1 MPLNFTLQDLIGS
14 FLAFFLFSLVFIFP
28 GYVLGWGLNLFD
40 FRNRLPAVRYLLGII
55 LSNVLS
61 PILLFLAYFFWGKVI
76 AIWLVFGLAI
86 VWGII
91 EFLSHWRR
99 KPATTLPPKTKRYQ
113 KIAVVIAG
121 VWVVFSIFLLLDI
134 QFGQRLYFS
143 IVAYD
148 YSTRVAV
155 IDAITRTGIPPV
167 NPGYFPGHPVLLT
180 QLYYFWYILG
190 SLVDQLGGS
199 LVSPHQAMIA
209 SVSWIGLVLMATL
222 ALYLRLRNSN
232 REIGIWRAALLAPQ
246 LLLVSGLDAIPVI
259 VISVAGRIAL
269 GFNPLDGHIEGWN
282 MPVMSWLNALAW
294 VPHHI
299 AGALACITAL
309 MAFLYAKSKDKKQL
323 PNAVLIS
330 GIAFASAVGLSFWT
344 MFVFAFFWVLWIV
357 VLFFKKED
365 RKMLLMMILAAI
377 VGLALVSPFLIG
389 VLRSGTSGNSGGS
402 LPIQIY
408 VRPFIISKFFAFLP
422 QWALNILNF
431 LFLPLNYLFEL
442 GFYLAIAI
450 LWFQM
455 QKTKWKQNSYFLAE
469 VLLVFTVTTLL
480 SFMRSTIIVIND
492 LGIRGWLFGQFIL
505 VIWAVDVL
513 EKKLG
518 NRPLLLP
525 STFKRF
531 VDLPRLGT
539 ALSLMFVIGIL
550 TTSLEIVSIRLWPMF
565 IDLGVAGFPT
575 GLSPDTQLGQ
585 RTYNARLAYD
595 FISDHVPENT
605 IIQYNP
611 MTFLDRPSGLYGNH
625 QMAIS
630 DRTAY
635 GISTEEFQSRAKM
648 IGAIFQEDTRSD
660 WTEIDKLCRQYYIDV
675 LVIKDT
681 DPIWRSLDYLML
693 QRAALY
699 SNQFYAVFSCGD
711 FSQTR

>member
-1 MPLNFTLQDLIGS
+1 MVNFTMQDLIGS
-14 FLAFFLFSLVFIFP
+14 LLAFLLFVLVFVFP

-40 FRNRLPAVRYLLGII
+40 FRNRLPTVRYLLSIV

-61 PILLFLAYFFWGKVI
+61 PILLFLAYFFLGKTM
-76 AIWLVFGLAI
+76 AFWLVFGVAI
-86 VWGII
+86 AWGII
-91 EFLSHWRR
+91 EFLSHWRG
-99 KPATTLPPKTKRYQ
+99 KSAIFPSPEAKQYQ
-113 KIAVVIAG
+113 KIVVAIAG
-121 VWVVFSIFLLLDI
+121 AWVVFSIFLLLDI

-155 IDAITRTGIPPV
+155 IDAITRTGVPPI

-199 LVSPHQAMIA
+199 WVSPHQAMIA

-222 ALYLRLRNSN
+222 ALYLRFRNNN
-232 REIGIWRAALLAPQ
+232 RKIGVWRAALLTPQ

-259 VISVAGRIAL
+259 VISVTGRIAL

-299 AGALACITAL
+299 AGMLACITAL
-309 MAFLYAKSKDKKQL
+309 MIFLYAMNKNKKQL
-323 PNAVLIS
+323 PNAMLIS
-330 GIAFASAVGLSFWT
+330 GIAFASAVGLSFWA
-344 MFVFAFFWVLWIV
+344 MFMFAFFWVLWIV
-357 VLFFKKED
+357 VLFLKKED
-365 RKMLLMMILAAI
+365 RKVLLMMILAATL
-377 VGLALVSPFLIG
+377 GLVLVSPFLIG
-389 VLRSGTSGNSGGS
+389 ILHSETSNSSGGS

-422 QWALNILNF
+422 QWTLNILNL

-442 GFYLAIAI
+442 GFYLAIAV

-455 QKTKWKQNSYFLAE
+455 RKTEWKQNPYFLAE
-469 VLLVFTVTTLL
+469 TLLIITVIVLL
-480 SFMRSTIIVIND
+480 SFVRSTIIVIND
-492 LGIRGWLFGQFIL
+492 LGIRGWLFGQFMLI
-505 VIWAVDVL
+505 IWAVDVL

-518 NRPLLLP
+518 NKTLLLP
-525 STFKRF
+525 SIFKRF
-531 VDLPRLGT
+531 VDLPKLGT
-539 ALSLMFVIGIL
+539 ALSLMFVIGVL
-550 TTSLEIVSIRLWPMF
+550 TTSLEVVSIRLWPMF
-565 IDLGVAGFPT
+565 IDVGVAGFPT
-575 GLSPDTQLGQ
+575 GLSTDTQLGQ

-595 FISDHVPENT
+595 FISEHVPGNT

-635 GISTEEFQSRAKM
+635 GISTEEFQSRAKE
-648 IGAIFQEDTRSD
+648 IGAIFQGDTNSD
-660 WTEIDKLCRQYYIDV
+660 WTEIDKLCKQYYIDV

-681 DPIWRSLDYLML
+681 DPVWRALDHLML
-693 QRAALY
+693 QRSALY
-699 SNQFYAVFSCGD
+699 KNQFYAVFSCGS